1 MDCGIRKKVE
11 MRTRPCPG
19 HENGRFACEQTGQIF
34 SRSARTG
41 ISAKQGCQAAFRSFR
56 PSKRKGSMSKTPK
69 LIQSIERAVGLLE
82 IIAQQGGGARL
93 RDLAVISGLGKTTAH
108 NILQTLEQLG
118 YVHRRLGT

>member
-1 MDCGIRKKVE
+1 
-11 MRTRPCPG
+11 
-19 HENGRFACEQTGQIF
+19 
-34 SRSARTG
+34 
-41 ISAKQGCQAAFRSFR
+41 
-56 PSKRKGSMSKTPK
+56 MSKTPK